1 MQRLSPD
8 RASGHGFLILSLS
21 QSLVVALLLNLCI
34 GLILDNFGFII
45 DDFDTVGEHCT
56 AQHAIQSV
64 CK

>member
-1 MQRLSPD
+1 M
-8 RASGHGFLILSLS
+8 
-21 QSLVVALLLNLCI
+21 LNLCI